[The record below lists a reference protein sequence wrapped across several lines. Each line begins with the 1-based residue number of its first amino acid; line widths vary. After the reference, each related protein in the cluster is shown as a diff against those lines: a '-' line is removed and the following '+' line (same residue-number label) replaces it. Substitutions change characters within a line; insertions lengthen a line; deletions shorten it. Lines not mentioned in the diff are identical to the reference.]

1 MMSRL
6 FSLATLALVVG
17 CTDAQVA
24 AVQVDV
30 GKVQVALNS
39 ACADVAQAEAMAN
52 AFGVAM
58 IPQAATIEG
67 FIGGSCVAGQAT
79 AALVAKAIND
89 PATVAWTE
97 GLATAL
103 KSTLKKVS

>member
-6 FSLATLALVVG
+6 FALATLALVVG

-30 GKVQVALNS
+30 GKVQAALNS

-52 AFGVAM
+52 AFGVAL
-58 IPQAATIEG
+58 IPQAAVIEG
-67 FIGGSCVAGQAT
+67 FISGSCVAGQAT
-79 AALVAKAIND
+79 AELVGNAVND
-89 PATVAWTE
+89 PATVTWTQN
-97 GLATAL
+97 LAVAL
-103 KSTLKKVS
+103 RNTLKRMS